1 MAIKFEYTGKI
12 GSGGMFDEDSV
23 KKVTFELDDN
33 DLTVQELLDEF
44 QNFLKGVGYFLK
56 DTQTFEIIDHDA
68 SVTTQTSV
76 KEEVQLPKSAAKPLS
91 VVDDA
96 ELAREMDRIRQS
108 TLGLS
113 EEAIEMAA
121 YHALL
126 NRKAE

>member
-1 MAIKFEYTGKI
+1 MTIKFEYTGKI
-12 GSGGMFDEDSV
+12 GSGGLFDEDSI

-44 QNFLKGVGYFLK
+44 QNFLKSVGYFLK

-68 SVTTQTSV
+68 SA
-76 KEEVQLPKSAAKPLS
+76 KEEVQFPKSAATPLS

-96 ELAREMDRIRQS
+96 ELAKEIDRIRQS

>member
-68 SVTTQTSV
+68 SVTSV
-76 KEEVQLPKSAAKPLS
+76 KEEVELPKSAAKPLT

>member
-68 SVTTQTSV
+68 SATSV
-76 KEEVQLPKSAAKPLS
+76 KEEVELPKSAAKPLT

>member
-33 DLTVQELLDEF
+33 DLSVNELLDEF
-44 QNFLKGVGYFLK
+44 HNFLKGVGYFFK
-56 DTQTFEIIDHDA
+56 DTQTFEVVDHT
-68 SVTTQTSV
+68 VET
-76 KEEVQLPKSAAKPLS
+76 KEETPPAAKAAEP
-91 VVDDA
+91 VKVDDA
-96 ELAREMDRIRQS
+96 ELAREIDRIRQS

-121 YHALL
+121 YHTLL
-126 NRKAE
+126 SRKAE

>member
-12 GSGGMFDEDSV
+12 GSGGLFDEDSI

-33 DLTVQELLDEF
+33 DLSVNELLDEF
-44 QNFLKGVGYFLK
+44 HNFLKGVGYFFK
-56 DTQTFEIIDHDA
+56 DTQTFEVVDHT
-68 SVTTQTSV
+68 VETKEETQPAAKAAESV
-76 KEEVQLPKSAAKPLS
+76 K
-91 VVDDA
+91 VDDD

>member
-12 GSGGMFDEDSV
+12 GSGGLFDEDSI

-68 SVTTQTSV
+68 SVTSV

>member
-12 GSGGMFDEDSV
+12 GSGGLFDEDSI

-44 QNFLKGVGYFLK
+44 QNFLKGVGYFFK
-56 DTQTFEIIDHDA
+56 DTQTFELLDHTA
-68 SVTTQTSV
+68 ET
-76 KEEVQLPKSAAKPLS
+76 KPEVQVSKTEVQSNS
-91 VVDDA
+91 VVDEA
-96 ELAREMDRIRQS
+96 ELVKEMDRIRQS

-121 YHALL
+121 YHKLL

>member
-33 DLTVQELLDEF
+33 DLSVNELLDEF
-44 QNFLKGVGYFLK
+44 HNFLKGVGYFFK
-56 DTQTFEIIDHDA
+56 DTQTFEVVDHT
-68 SVTTQTSV
+68 VETKEETQPAAKAAESV
-76 KEEVQLPKSAAKPLS
+76 K
-91 VVDDA
+91 VDDD

-121 YHALL
+121 YHTLL
-126 NRKAE
+126 SRKAE

>member
-33 DLTVQELLDEF
+33 DLSVNELLDEF
-44 QNFLKGVGYFLK
+44 HNFLRGVGYFFK
-56 DTQTFEIIDHDA
+56 DTQTFEVVDHT
-68 SVTTQTSV
+68 VETKEETQPAAKVAESV
-76 KEEVQLPKSAAKPLS
+76 K
-91 VVDDA
+91 VDDD

>member
-33 DLTVQELLDEF
+33 DLTVNELLDEF
-44 QNFLKGVGYFLK
+44 HNFLKGVGYFFK
-56 DTQTFEIIDHDA
+56 DTQTFEVVDHEA
-68 SVTTQTSV
+68 ET
-76 KEEVQLPKSAAKPLS
+76 KPEVQVSKTEETTPKANV
-91 VVDDA
+91 VVDEA
-96 ELAREMDRIRQS
+96 ELAKEMDRIRQS

-121 YHALL
+121 YHAILT
-126 NRKAE
+126 RRGE

>member
-1 MAIKFEYTGKI
+1 
-12 GSGGMFDEDSV
+12 
-23 KKVTFELDDN
+23 
-33 DLTVQELLDEF
+33 
-44 QNFLKGVGYFLK
+44 VGYFLK

-68 SVTTQTSV
+68 SVTSV

>member
-68 SVTTQTSV
+68 SVTSV

>member
-12 GSGGMFDEDSV
+12 GSGGLFDEDSV

-68 SVTTQTSV
+68 SVTSV

>member
-12 GSGGMFDEDSV
+12 GSGGLFDEDSI

-44 QNFLKGVGYFLK
+44 QNFLKGVGYFFK
-56 DTQTFEIIDHDA
+56 DTQTFELLDHTA
-68 SVTTQTSV
+68 ET
-76 KEEVQLPKSAAKPLS
+76 KPEVQVSKTEVQSNS
-91 VVDDA
+91 VVDEV
-96 ELAREMDRIRQS
+96 ELAKEMDRIRQS

-121 YHALL
+121 YHKLL

>member
-68 SVTTQTSV
+68 SVTSV
-76 KEEVQLPKSAAKPLS
+76 KEEVQLPKSAAKPLG
-91 VVDDA
+91 VVDEA

>member
-33 DLTVQELLDEF
+33 DLSVNELLDEF
-44 QNFLKGVGYFLK
+44 HNFLKGVGYFFK
-56 DTQTFEIIDHDA
+56 DTQTFEVVDHT
-68 SVTTQTSV
+68 VETKEETQPAAKAAESV
-76 KEEVQLPKSAAKPLS
+76 K
-91 VVDDA
+91 VDDA

-121 YHALL
+121 YHTLL
-126 NRKAE
+126 SRKAE

>member
-68 SVTTQTSV
+68 SVTSV

-121 YHALL
+121 YHTLL
-126 NRKAE
+126 SRKAE

>member
-33 DLTVQELLDEF
+33 DLTVNELLDEF
-44 QNFLKGVGYFLK
+44 HNFLKGVGYFFK
-56 DTQTFEIIDHDA
+56 DTQTFEVLDHTADA
-68 SVTTQTSV
+68 KSEAQVSKAETQSKV
-76 KEEVQLPKSAAKPLS
+76 
-91 VVDDA
+91 VVDEV
-96 ELAREMDRIRQS
+96 ELAKEMDRIRQS

>member
-12 GSGGMFDEDSV
+12 GSGGLFDEDSI

-68 SVTTQTSV
+68 SVTSV

-96 ELAREMDRIRQS
+96 ELAREMDGIRQS

>member
-12 GSGGMFDEDSV
+12 GSGGLFDEDSI

-44 QNFLKGVGYFLK
+44 QNFLKGVGYFFK
-56 DTQTFEIIDHDA
+56 DTQTFELLDHTA
-68 SVTTQTSV
+68 EA
-76 KEEVQLPKSAAKPLS
+76 KPEVQVPKAEVQSNS
-91 VVDDA
+91 VVDEV
-96 ELAREMDRIRQS
+96 ELAKEMDRIRQS

-121 YHALL
+121 YHKLL

>member
-44 QNFLKGVGYFLK
+44 QNFLKGVGYFFK
-56 DTQTFEIIDHDA
+56 DTQTFEVLDHDA
-68 SVTTQTSV
+68 SA
-76 KEEVQLPKSAAKPLS
+76 KEEVQFPKSAATPLS
-91 VVDDA
+91 VVDEN
-96 ELAREMDRIRQS
+96 ELAIEMDRIRQS

>member
-68 SVTTQTSV
+68 SVTSV
-76 KEEVQLPKSAAKPLS
+76 KEEVQLPKSAAKPLT